1 MALRDTE
8 SHWTFLTNHTHVLIA
23 LVRDPDARLRTV
35 ASQVGITERMV
46 QKILNE
52 LVSAGVVVRTRVGRS
67 NTYEVDQNFRLRH
80 PLESSHTVG
89 ELLAHIKGD

>member
-1 MALRDTE
+1 
-8 SHWTFLTNHTHVLIA
+8 
-23 LVRDPDARLRTV
+23 
-35 ASQVGITERMV
+35 MV

-67 NTYEVDQNFRLRH
+67 NTYKVDLTFRLRH

-89 ELLAHIKGD
+89 ELLDHIKAD